1 MIWSQFW
8 QQQADEL
15 HRRTQTKKILADMP
29 APDCISNGP
38 NTAPKLD
45 PTAAATEATDRITRK
60 HSPAVLCDNH
70 NSDLMRKIRWLDR
83 LRQAHAQGAER
94 LMVIDDFR
102 SLAHAEFDVELAL
115 AAAQLDVL
123 DALAPLIRNKPLID
137 DTKEVLHRRALQTM
151 ADKDTRP

>member
-1 MIWSQFW
+1 MIWNQFW
-8 QQQADEL
+8 QQQADAR
-15 HRRTQTKKILADMP
+15 HRRTKTEQILAAMP
-29 APDCISNGP
+29 APDCIATGP
-38 NTAPKLD
+38 NRAPKLD
-45 PTAAATEATDRITRK
+45 PAAAATEATDRITRT
-60 HSPAVLCDNH
+60 HSPAMLCDNH

-94 LMVIDDFR
+94 VMIADFR

-151 ADKDTRP
+151 ADKDTSP

>member
-1 MIWSQFW
+1 MTWSQFW

-15 HRRTQTKKILADMP
+15 HHRAQTKQILADIP

-38 NTAPKLD
+38 NKAPKLD
-45 PTAAATEATDRITRK
+45 PAAAATEATDRITRK
-60 HSPAVLCDNH
+60 HSPAMLCDNH
-70 NSDLMRKIRWLDR
+70 NSDLMRKIRWLDM

-94 LMVIDDFR
+94 VMIADFR

-115 AAAQLDVL
+115 VAAQLDVL

-151 ADKDTRP
+151 ADKDTSP